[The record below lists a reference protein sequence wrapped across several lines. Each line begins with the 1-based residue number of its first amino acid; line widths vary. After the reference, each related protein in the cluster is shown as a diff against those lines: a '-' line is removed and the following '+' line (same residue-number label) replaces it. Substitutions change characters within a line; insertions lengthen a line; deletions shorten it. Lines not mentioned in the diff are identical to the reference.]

1 METYLSAQSPFRK
14 LNFGNSSQKTCKS
27 KYQTFIV
34 LSSFTVSNILLE
46 AVAARDALNTKDTEI
61 ESKIPDTTA
70 FITPPEFNTLTKTSF
85 DARMKEATKSL
96 ACDFKEMLLLIYS
109 NR

>member
-70 FITPPEFNTLTKTSF
+70 FITPPEFNTLTKISF

-96 ACDFKEMLLLIYS
+96 ACDFKEILLLIYS